1 MLLLYVEFHGDW
13 TKFIMFCLH
22 WIHFVG
28 VIQCATLGKDYIDG
42 REDKLELSQTALNQP
57 RKFTWCKVTTT

>member
-1 MLLLYVEFHGDW
+1 MLLLYVEFQGDW

-28 VIQCATLGKDYIDG
+28 VIQCPTLGKDYVEG
-42 REDKLELSQTALNQP
+42 RADKLELAKLP
-57 RKFTWCKVTTT
+57 

>member
-28 VIQCATLGKDYIDG
+28 VIQCATLEKDYIEG
-42 REDKLELSQTALNQP
+42 RADKLELSLNCLKSAQ
-57 RKFTWCKVTTT
+57 KIYMV